1 MEILVII
8 NSVVLV
14 IFLLIAII
22 AGIKLVVVLRQV
34 QRVVQKA
41 EDAADTVES
50 VGKAIKEAVVP
61 LGAVKI
67 VSNIF
72 EHVTRQK
79 SSKKRR

>member
-14 IFLLIAII
+14 VFLLVAII
-22 AGIKLVVVLRQV
+22 AAIKLVVVLRQI
-34 QRVVQKA
+34 QRIVRKA

-61 LGAVKI
+61 LGTAKI
-67 VSNIF
+67 ISSIF
-72 EHVTRQK
+72 EQITRQK
-79 SSKKRR
+79 SSKRRK